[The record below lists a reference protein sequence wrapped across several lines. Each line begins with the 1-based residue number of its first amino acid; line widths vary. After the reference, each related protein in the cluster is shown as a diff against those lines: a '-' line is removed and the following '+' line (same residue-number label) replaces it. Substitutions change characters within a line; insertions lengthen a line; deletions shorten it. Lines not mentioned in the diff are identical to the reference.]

1 MFPGGYN
8 LCNLL
13 KYIVL
18 THCSGFC
25 LNTFFVK
32 KNTGVKNG
40 PGIIPLSL
48 LAGCEA
54 AIFQPLLFDN
64 PKSPGRKNITLI
76 AKNLAQ
82 IAL

>member
-1 MFPGGYN
+1 
-8 LCNLL
+8 
-13 KYIVL
+13 
-18 THCSGFC
+18 
-25 LNTFFVK
+25 
-32 KNTGVKNG
+32 
-40 PGIIPLSL
+40 